1 MKPTKLSITFFVMLL
16 ASLFITMAFAFKQPN
31 PNQAELDRLDE
42 ISARLGVIANQQAD
56 LSWQIQSLDMQYR
69 DLNDEASAL
78 NDEASAIFMKLIDKK
93 NIEIELTGTVNDYSP
108 GRFTIEQLKQ
118 EDEWYPGKLT
128 EDGDHQVM
136 PELTGY
142 ESHERFKEL
151 CNAYWLD
158 ASMIYHLEDKYW
170 LVEGLLPAILIA
182 ETSWWHN
189 GNYVWSWCYNLGN
202 VNNNDRWDRICFNT
216 KEESIEKVAQ
226 TLNNKYLWSIQTLG
240 CLSNA
245 WDCLA
250 RDNTGYKYAT
260 STSSWQ
266 ANVKTVLETIYNTEI
281 NPSTFMIR
289 K

>member
-1 MKPTKLSITFFVMLL
+1 MKPTKLSITFFVILLLSFFGLL
-16 ASLFITMAFAFKQPN
+16 AYAFKSDSPT
-31 PNQAELDRLDE
+31 DRLDD
-42 ISARLGVIANQQAD
+42 ISSELAKIARQQED
-56 LSWQIQSLDMQYR
+56 LSWQIQALEMQYW
-69 DLNDEASAL
+69 DLQTEADGLNDEATSIFL
-78 NDEASAIFMKLIDKK
+78 SLIPTEKFEETEAEKK
-93 NIEIELTGTVNDYSP
+93 TE
-108 GRFTIEQLKQ
+108 EQT
-118 EDEWYPGKLT
+118 DEWYPGKLT

-136 PELTGY
+136 PELTGS

-182 ETSWWHN
+182 ETSGWHN
-189 GNYVWSWCYNLGN
+189 GNYVWSGCYNLGN
-202 VNNNDRWDRICFNT
+202 VNNNDRGDRVCFNT

-281 NPSTFMIR
+281 NPSTFTIR